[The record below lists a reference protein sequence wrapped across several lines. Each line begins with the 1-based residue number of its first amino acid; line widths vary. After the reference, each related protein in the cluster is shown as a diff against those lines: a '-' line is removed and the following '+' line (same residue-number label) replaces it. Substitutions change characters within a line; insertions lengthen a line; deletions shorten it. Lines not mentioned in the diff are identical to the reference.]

1 MVGVVTCRGGG
12 WGHGGLYSRVSRGR
26 GGPNGPFGPSRVC
39 HALKNDPRQGS
50 FLKNNLLQIH
60 LIS

>member
-1 MVGVVTCRGGG
+1 MGVYIVGFLG
-12 WGHGGLYSRVSRGR
+12 GR